1 MKTREFTINREDFEI
16 EYGCALLEDS
26 DTQYLFDELEIPLQ
40 HIKSFEIYNDYIDIK
55 LSASAH
61 YFNDDWY
68 VNLQR
73 VG

>member
-1 MKTREFTINREDFEI
+1 MKTREFIIDRENFEI
-16 EYGCALLEDS
+16 EYACELSQDIHTEYLLD
-26 DTQYLFDELEIPLQ
+26 DLDIPSQ
-40 HIKSFEIYNDYIDIK
+40 HIKSFEIHHDFIDIK
-55 LSASAH
+55 LSASSH